1 MAIATQAHLS
11 EQQFALIARALGEPR
26 RYQILK
32 EVGSCA
38 DPMPRSYLQQTHRI
52 SAATLSHHVKELE
65 TAGLIHIIREGNFA
79 SLTLR
84 RDVLRAYLPTLKNL
98 ILERGGERR
107 TPSRSCSRS
116 ASTCFLATR
125 FNSRGC
131 RMANSL
137 DSSSESSG
145 RNR

>member
-1 MAIATQAHLS
+1 VPASAKAGPVAACTMAIATQAHLS

-79 SLTLR
+79 CLTLR
-84 RDVLRAYLPTLKNL
+84 RDILRAYL
-98 ILERGGERR
+98 
-107 TPSRSCSRS
+107 
-116 ASTCFLATR
+116 
-125 FNSRGC
+125 
-131 RMANSL
+131 
-137 DSSSESSG
+137 G
-145 RNR
+145 RLSKI